1 MKVDRVVLNTA
12 EVSRQI
18 LKGAGTKALLTEIAQ
33 RVADQSGLA
42 CNVDIYDGRNRSN
55 ASVGVEPGSEDY
67 YRNLHTNALASALY

>member
-1 MKVDRVVLNTA
+1 MKVDRVVLNFG

-18 LKGAGTKALLTEIAQ
+18 LKGAGTEALLLEIAN

-42 CNVDIYDGRNRSN
+42 CKVDPYKGRKRLNV
-55 ASVGVEPGSEDY
+55 SVSVEPGSDDY